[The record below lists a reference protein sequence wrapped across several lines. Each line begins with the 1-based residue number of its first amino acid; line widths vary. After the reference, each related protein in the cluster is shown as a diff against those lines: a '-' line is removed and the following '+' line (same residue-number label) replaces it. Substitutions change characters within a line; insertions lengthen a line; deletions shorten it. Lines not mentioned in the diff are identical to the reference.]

1 MKTLSNAL
9 PWKRLV
15 KVGKPFW
22 VSESKWTGFL
32 HLGLVLGLLAA
43 NAGVAYFINR
53 NAGAWMESIQ
63 LKKVDDFWYY
73 TAIYGGLILLATPV
87 QVFYG
92 YFRTRLALVWR
103 RWLSTSFFAGYF
115 SNQAYL
121 KMTRDKE
128 LDNPDQRMAQD
139 VDSFC
144 NSSVGLFISIIDA
157 VVNVTMFAGLLWYL
171 SGTLT
176 WTVIGYSAL
185 GSIIVILIGRALVK
199 LTFNQMKTEADL
211 RFGLAE
217 VRREAETVALYRG
230 EALAMA
236 QAKTRLGRVIDTLM
250 SIMNVNRN
258 IQLFTNAYNMFVPV
272 IPALIMAPLYFKGTA
287 KFGDITQA
295 TMAFQ
300 AVFNGATI
308 LIGQFGGITAFTAT
322 INRLGSFLEGLEA
335 AGVERVPVGKRIE
348 VTEGDEVAFDKVTV
362 TTPDTGRDLIV
373 GLTVGVGK
381 GKSMLVTGPDGS
393 GKSSLLRVLT
403 GIWTTGSGKLQ
414 RPANGEVMFLDKSP
428 YLPPMT
434 LREALC
440 FPTTLNSANDD
451 DRLQQVLNLVD
462 LGDLPKKSDGFDTEQ
477 TWRETLSPSQQ
488 QRLALARIINLKP
501 KYVVIDE
508 ASASLEAE
516 NEKLLYQLL
525 TTIGATFVSAGNGN
539 MLAKYHTQVLELAG
553 DGSWKLYPA
562 SDYQPKTWRSFQ
574 NFVPDFLLQDRKSK
588 RD

>member
-1 MKTLSNAL
+1 MKTLANAL

-53 NAGAWMESIQ
+53 NAGEWMESIQ
-63 LKKVDDFWYY
+63 LKKVDDFYYY
-73 TAIYGGLILLATPV
+73 TAVYAGLILLATPV

-92 YFRTRLALVWR
+92 FFRTRLALVWR
-103 RWLSTSFFAGYF
+103 RWLSTRLFAGYF
-115 SNQAYL
+115 SNLAYL
-121 KMTRDKE
+121 KMTRDKD

-144 NSSVGLFISIIDA
+144 NSSVGLFISLLDA
-157 VVNVTMFAGLLWYL
+157 IVNVVMFAGVLYML

-176 WTVIGYSAL
+176 LTVIGYSAL
-185 GSIIVILIGRALVK
+185 GSLIVIFIGRALVN

-230 EALAMA
+230 EALAES

-250 SIMNVNRN
+250 SIMGVNRN
-258 IQLFTNAYNMFVPV
+258 IQLFTAAYYMFVPL
-272 IPALIMAPLYFKGTA
+272 IPAAIIAPLYFSGHA

-308 LIGQFGGITAFTAT
+308 IIGQFGGITAFTAT

-335 AGVERVPVGKRIE
+335 AGIEQLPPGKRIE
-348 VTEGDEVAFDKVTV
+348 VSEANEVVFDKVTIV
-362 TTPDTGRDLIV
+362 TPDTDRKLIV
-373 GLTVGVGK
+373 DLTVNVGK

-403 GIWTTGSGKLQ
+403 GIWTSGSGKLQ
-414 RPANGEVMFLDKSP
+414 RPAVGEVMFLDKSP
-428 YLPPMT
+428 YLPAMT

-440 FPTTLNSANDD
+440 FPVKSSPCDEE
-451 DRLQQVLNLVD
+451 RLRQVLNLVD
-462 LGDLPKKSDGFDTEQ
+462 LGDLPTKANGFETEQ
-477 TWRETLSPSQQ
+477 VWRELLSPSQQ
-488 QRLALARIINLKP
+488 QRLALARIINMKP
-501 KYVVIDE
+501 MYVVIDE

-539 MLAKYHTQVLELAG
+539 ALVKYHTQVLELAG
-553 DGSWKLYPA
+553 DGSWKLFPA
-562 SDYQPKTWRSFQ
+562 SEYQPKSWRSFQ
-574 NFVPDFLLQDRKSK
+574 DFIPKFLRHDQNEHK
-588 RD
+588 

>member
-1 MKTLSNAL
+1 MKTFSNAL

-22 VSESKWTGFL
+22 VSDQKWTGFM

-43 NAGVAYFINR
+43 NAGVAYFINTT
-53 NAGAWMESIQ
+53 AGAWMQAIQ
-63 LKKVDDFWYY
+63 QKDVNDFYYQLMWY
-73 TAIYGGLILLATPV
+73 AGLILLATPI

-103 RWLSTSFFAGYF
+103 RWLSTSLFAGYF
-115 SNQAYL
+115 SNLAYL
-121 KMTRDKE
+121 KMTRDKD

-157 VVNVTMFAGLLWYL
+157 VVNVVMFAGVLYLL
-171 SGTLT
+171 SRTLT
-176 WTVIGYSAL
+176 LTVIAYSAI
-185 GSIIVILIGRALVK
+185 GSLIVILIGRTLVN
-199 LTFNQMKTEADL
+199 LTFMQMKTEADL

-230 EALAMA
+230 EQLAQS
-236 QAKTRLGRVIDTLM
+236 QARTRLGRVIDTLM
-250 SIMNVNRN
+250 NIMNVNRN
-258 IQLFTNAYNMFVPV
+258 IQLFTAAYYMFVPI
-272 IPALIMAPLYFKGTA
+272 IPAAIIAPLYFQGQA

-308 LIGQFGGITAFTAT
+308 LIGQFGGITAFTAI
-322 INRLGSFLEGLEA
+322 INRLGSFLEGLEK
-335 AGVERVPVGKRIE
+335 AGVEQLPPGKRIE
-348 VTEGDEVAFDKVTV
+348 VTEGPEVVFDKVTI
-362 TTPDTGRDLIV
+362 TTPESGRNLIV
-373 GLTVGVGK
+373 DLSVAVGK
-381 GKSMLVTGPDGS
+381 GRSMLVTGPDGS

-403 GIWTTGSGKLQ
+403 GIWSNGSGKLQ
-414 RPANGEVMFLDKSP
+414 RPSAGEVMFLDKTP

-440 FPTTLNSANDD
+440 FPAANAPFEDE
-451 DRLQQVLNLVD
+451 RLQQVLNLVD
-462 LGDLPKKSDGFDTEQ
+462 LGDLPGKVGGFEVEQ

-488 QRLALARIINLKP
+488 QRLALARIINQKP

-508 ASASLEAE
+508 ASAALEAE

-525 TTIGATFVSAGNGN
+525 TGIGATFVSAGNGLA
-539 MLAKYHTQVLELAG
+539 LAKYHTQVLELAG

-562 SDYQPKTWRSFQ
+562 SEYQPKTWRSLQ
-574 NFVPDFLLQDRKSK
+574 NFIPKFLLGDDEKK
-588 RD
+588 K